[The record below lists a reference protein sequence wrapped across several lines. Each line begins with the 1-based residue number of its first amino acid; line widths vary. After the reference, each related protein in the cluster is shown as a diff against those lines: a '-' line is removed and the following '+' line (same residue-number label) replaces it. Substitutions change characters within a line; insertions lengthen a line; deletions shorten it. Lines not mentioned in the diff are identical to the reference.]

1 MDGNEVAPLQ
11 RFHRDF
17 AFPAVFDEPD
27 VALVQFEEARN
38 LAACLFGGVFRHHFS
53 AVRQGQ
59 EGQARFRLTCQ
70 DRCSHSRC
78 RQGIGIGLMVFYES
92 HDAVLNVTACN
103 I

>member
-17 AFPAVFDEPD
+17 AFPAVFDEPY
-27 VALVQFEEARN
+27 VALVQLEEARN
-38 LAACLFGGVFRHHFS
+38 LTACFFSSVFRHHFS
-53 AVRQGQ
+53 AVGKSQ
-59 EGQARFRLTCQ
+59 ERQARFRLTCQ
-70 DRCSHSRC
+70 DRRSHSRC

-92 HDAVLNVTACN
+92 HDTVLNVTACN